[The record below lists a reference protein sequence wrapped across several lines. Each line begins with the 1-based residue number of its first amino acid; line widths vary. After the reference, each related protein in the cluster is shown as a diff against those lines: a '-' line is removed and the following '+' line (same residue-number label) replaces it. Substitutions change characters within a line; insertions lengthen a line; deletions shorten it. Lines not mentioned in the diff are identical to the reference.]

1 MASEARTV
9 VDLIPA
15 HSVVR
20 RGTKTDARSR
30 AAETAMLSD
39 PLPVRAAAAK
49 HWSQQR
55 TQFAWHR
62 AISAARGTE
71 EAPARPIFV
80 LGCPRSG
87 TSVVFALLQRHEA
100 LRSPGREGHALW
112 NAYQHPRLKGW
123 SSDRATHQDIK
134 PFERRYLYTAIKST
148 TGDLR
153 FLDKTPKNIL
163 KLPYLASLFPD
174 ATFVFVKRD
183 GPDTVNSL
191 IEGWTVR
198 FGISYRLPQRLELV
212 DYRGRY
218 WCYVLPEGWRDW
230 ARTSVGDVAAFQY
243 VESYETALDD
253 RSSLS
258 DHSFVDLRYEDL
270 LQHPVRETKAL
281 LDRLELP
288 PSDSVMEM
296 ARNLTAYPSKSTVS
310 RPREGKWR
318 DRAEEIARITPRIT
332 PTVLRLGY
340 EQKHSRDIV
349 GS

>member
-1 MASEARTV
+1 MDTFSWPQV
-9 VDLIPA
+9 
-15 HSVVR
+15 
-20 RGTKTDARSR
+20 
-30 AAETAMLSD
+30 ETFKW
-39 PLPVRAAAAK
+39 PL
-49 HWSQQR
+49 
-55 TQFAWHR
+55 T
-62 AISAARGTE
+62 
-71 EAPARPIFV
+71 
-80 LGCPRSG
+80 
-87 TSVVFALLQRHEA
+87 
-100 LRSPGREGHALW
+100 
-112 NAYQHPRLKGW
+112 
-123 SSDRATHQDIK
+123 DIK

-230 ARTSVGDVAAFQY
+230 ARTSVGDVAAFPY

-270 LQHPVRETKAL
+270 LQQPVRETKAL

-310 RPREGKWR
+310 RPRKGKWR
-318 DRAEEIARITPRIT
+318 ERAEEIARITPRIT